1 MTRDAVEHLQPEQ
14 LEPSHFL
21 EDARVVEE
29 VRALRAACQGKHFS
43 DIVDVQGHQYV
54 DLVMEGGG
62 TLGIALL
69 GYVHALES
77 VGIRFL
83 NIGGTSAGSIT
94 ALLLAALR
102 QDKSEPK
109 SARMVELLSKL
120 NLRSLMDGDRR
131 AQRFIDAVQRRH
143 AAPQGSSRLVRFQ
156 ARLASLYLGLL
167 RVLHGLR
174 ASPGLLRN
182 LGLNPGRKFLEW
194 IENILRE
201 EDANTLAKLEAR
213 VKQPPDGGLYLR
225 EAPER
230 APEPFSPKGDIR
242 LALIAAEVSTG
253 TKVDFP
259 RTAPLFWKAPAS
271 ISPAQFVRASMS
283 VPFFFFPLYVEDLPQ
298 EQDRWEELVGYDGE
312 LGPACTLVDGGIM
325 SNFPISEFHKQ
336 GVPRTPTFGVKLG
349 AEQRRL
355 RPIGAEQ
362 RALRA
367 RPLGQLTGAIFN
379 AARHTLDYDFIY
391 KNPDYRRLVAY
402 IDTGAHNWLD
412 FRLSAAAQVDLF
424 LRGVKA
430 GVRFLREFDWGAYK
444 QLRAQLAAAAA

>member
-1 MTRDAVEHLQPEQ
+1 MVEQ
-14 LEPSHFL
+14 
-21 EDARVVEE
+21 
-29 VRALRAACQGKHFS
+29 VRELRATCQGKQFS
-43 DIVDVQGHQYV
+43 DIIDVQGHQYV

-94 ALLLAALR
+94 ALLLAALNR
-102 QDKSEPK
+102 DKSEAK

-120 NLRSLMDGDRR
+120 NLSSLMDGDRR
-131 AQRFIDAVQRRH
+131 AQRFIQAVQRRYQ
-143 AAPQGSSRLVRFQ
+143 APPNPSGLDRLR
-156 ARLASLYLGLL
+156 ARLAGLYLGLL
-167 RVLHGLR
+167 RVLHGLW
-174 ASPGLLRN
+174 ASPGIFRN
-182 LGLNPGRKFLEW
+182 LGLNPGRRFLEW
-194 IENILRE
+194 IESILKE

-213 VKQPPDGGLYLR
+213 VKQPPHGGFYLK

-230 APEPFSPKGDIR
+230 APEPYSPKGDIR

-259 RTAPLFWKAPAS
+259 RTASLFWKDPGS

-283 VPFFFFPLYVEDLPQ
+283 VPFFFYPLYLEDLPQ
-298 EQDRWEELVGYDGE
+298 EQKRWEELVGYDGE

-325 SNFPISEFHKQ
+325 SNFPISEFHRQ
-336 GVPRTPTFGVKLG
+336 GVPRTPTLGVKLG
-349 AEQRRL
+349 AEKRRL
-355 RPIGAEQ
+355 RPIAAEKRHV
-362 RALRA
+362 RAG
-367 RPLGQLTGAIFN
+367 PLGQLAGAIFN

-391 KNPDYRRLVAY
+391 KNPDYKRLVAY
-402 IDTGAHNWLD
+402 IDTGTHNWLD

-430 GVRFLREFDWGAYK
+430 GVRFLQDFDWGAYK
-444 QLRAQLAAAAA
+444 QLRAQLAAV

>member
-1 MTRDAVEHLQPEQ
+1 MTRDTLEQLQPEQ
-14 LEPSHFL
+14 LRPSHFL
-21 EDARVVEE
+21 EDPRVVEQ
-29 VRALRAACQGKHFS
+29 VRELRATCQGKQFS
-43 DIVDVQGHQYV
+43 DIVDVRGHQYV

-77 VGIRFL
+77 VGLRFL
-83 NIGGTSAGSIT
+83 SIGGTSAGSIT

-102 QDKSEPK
+102 QDKSEEK
-109 SARMVELLSKL
+109 SARLVELLSKL
-120 NLRSLMDGDRR
+120 NLHSLMDGDRR
-131 AQRFIDAVQRRH
+131 ALRFIDAVQRRPP
-143 AAPQGSSRLVRFQ
+143 ASRDTSRLARFQ
-156 ARLASLYLGLL
+156 AWLARLYLGLL
-167 RVLHGLR
+167 RVLYGLR
-174 ASPGLLRN
+174 ASPGLLRH

-194 IENILRE
+194 IERILKE
-201 EDANTLAKLEAR
+201 EDANTLAQLEAR
-213 VKQPPDGGLYLR
+213 VKQPPNGGLYLK
-225 EAPER
+225 EAPEQ

-259 RTAPLFWKAPAS
+259 RTAPLFWKAPER

-298 EQDRWEELVGYDGE
+298 EQQRWEELVGYDGE

-325 SNFPISEFHKQ
+325 SNFPISEFHRQ

-349 AEQRRL
+349 TERRKL
-355 RPIGAEQ
+355 RPIGTES
-362 RALRA
+362 RGLRA

-379 AARHTLDYDFIY
+379 TARHTLDYDFIS

-402 IDTGAHNWLD
+402 IDTGAHDWLD

-430 GVRFLREFDWGAYK
+430 GVRFLQEFDWGAYK
-444 QLRAQLAAAAA
+444 QRRAQLAAAA

>member
-1 MTRDAVEHLQPEQ
+1 MTSDALEHLQPEQ

-21 EDARVVEE
+21 LDPRVVEQ
-29 VRALRAACQGKHFS
+29 VRELRAACQGKQFS
-43 DIVDVQGHQYV
+43 DIVDAQGHQYV

-83 NIGGTSAGSIT
+83 SIGGTSAGSIT
-94 ALLLAALR
+94 ALLLAALNR
-102 QDKSEPK
+102 DKNEEK
-109 SARMVELLSKL
+109 AARMVELLSKL
-120 NLRSLMDGDRR
+120 NLSSLMDGDPR
-131 AQRFIDAVQRRH
+131 ARRFIDAVQRRNR
-143 AAPQGSSRLVRFQ
+143 APQGTSRLAHFR
-156 ARLASLYLGLL
+156 ARLAGLRLSFL

-174 ASPGLLRN
+174 ASPGLFRN
-182 LGLNPGRKFLEW
+182 LGLNPGRKFLDW
-194 IENILRE
+194 IESILKE

-213 VKQPPDGGLYLR
+213 VKQLPKGGLYLK
-225 EAPER
+225 EAPGR
-230 APEPFSPKGDIR
+230 PPEPFSPKGDIR

-259 RTAPLFWKAPAS
+259 RTASLFWKAPES

-283 VPFFFFPLYVEDLPQ
+283 VPFFFFPLYLEDLPQ
-298 EQDRWEELVGYDGE
+298 DQKRWQELVGYDGE

-325 SNFPISEFHKQ
+325 SNFPISEFHSKS
-336 GVPRTPTFGVKLG
+336 VPRTPTLGVKLG
-349 AEQRRL
+349 AEKRKLQQ
-355 RPIGAEQ
+355 IGAKPQ
-362 RALRA
+362 GLKA

-391 KNPDYRRLVAY
+391 RNPDYRRLVAY
-402 IDTGAHNWLD
+402 IDTGTHNWLD

-430 GVRFLREFDWGAYK
+430 GVRFLQDFNWGDYK
-444 QLRAQLAAAAA
+444 QLRAQLATAAV

>member
-1 MTRDAVEHLQPEQ
+1 MTPDALEHLPPEQ

-21 EDARVVEE
+21 QDSRVVEQ
-29 VRALRAACQGKHFS
+29 VRELHATCQGKQFS
-43 DIVDVQGHQYV
+43 DIVDAQGHQYV

-77 VGIRFL
+77 AGIRFL
-83 NIGGTSAGSIT
+83 SIGGTSAGSIT
-94 ALLLAALR
+94 ALLLAALK
-102 QDKSEPK
+102 QDKSQEK

-120 NLRSLMDGDRR
+120 NLRSLMDGDSR
-131 AQRFIDAVQRRH
+131 ALRFIDAVQRRNQ
-143 AAPQGSSRLVRFQ
+143 ASQAPSRLARFK
-156 ARLASLYLGLL
+156 ARLTGLYLTLL

-174 ASPGLLRN
+174 ASPGLFRN

-194 IENILRE
+194 IESILKE

-213 VKQPPDGGLYLR
+213 VKQLPDGGLYLR
-225 EAPER
+225 EASER
-230 APEPFSPKGDIR
+230 APEPIVPKGDIR
-242 LALIAAEVSTG
+242 LSLIAAEVSTG

-259 RTAPLFWKAPAS
+259 RTACLFWKAPER

-298 EQDRWEELVGYDGE
+298 EQKRWEELVGYDGE

-349 AEQRRL
+349 EEKRKL
-355 RPIGAEQ
+355 RPIGAES
-362 RALRA
+362 RGLKV

-379 AARHTLDYDFIY
+379 TARHTLDYDFIY
-391 KNPDYRRLVAY
+391 KNPDYRRLVVY

-430 GVRFLREFDWGAYK
+430 GVKFLQEFDWGAYK
-444 QLRAQLAAAAA
+444 QLRAQLASAGA